1 MLLAQWSGLALSAFS
16 HPKLGHHVPQ
26 TVQEAT
32 ECAGWL
38 NGSLDSYHDAYTRSW
53 SPGGFTSQF
62 RQDKILYKTLF
73 HNRTKRGIYLDI
85 ASNHYKRIS
94 NSYFYDRCLG
104 WQGVCVE
111 PNPIY
116 HDELQRLRSCELLPT
131 CASSSTAEVEL
142 TLPTNPWIGALGGIN
157 GGRMREYE
165 KQISHKERG
174 SVAKRLR
181 CVRVGDELSRLGV
194 RHVDLFSLDVEGHER
209 AVLDGI
215 DPCRH
220 GLRLDPAR
228 VRSPPRPLV
237 ASPSA
242 SPVCAAWP
250 SGTSYARPTAPKCSA
265 AGVTQPASR
274 AGC

>member
-1 MLLAQWSGLALSAFS
+1 M
-16 HPKLGHHVPQ
+16 PQ
-26 TVQEAT
+26 TVEEAD

-38 NGSLDSYHDAYTRSW
+38 NGTLDTYHDAHTRSW
-53 SPGGFTSQF
+53 SPGGYTSQF
-62 RQDKILYKTLF
+62 RQDKILFNTLF
-73 HNRTKRGIYLDI
+73 RNRTHRGTYLDI

-131 CASSSTAEVEL
+131 CASNSTEEVEL
-142 TLPTNPWIGALGGIN
+142 TLPTDTWIGALGGIN

-165 KQISHKERG
+165 KQISHKERA
-174 SVAKRLR
+174 SVAKRMR
-181 CVRVGDELSRLGV
+181 CVRVGDELRRLGV

-215 DPCRH
+215 DVCSVVITHIICEANCAEVLGRWGYAASKPRGLLGSEVLWTRPSGVLEMCRH
-220 GLRLDPAR
+220 VERD
-228 VRSPPRPLV
+228 
-237 ASPSA
+237 
-242 SPVCAAWP
+242 
-250 SGTSYARPTAPKCSA
+250 TSD
-265 AGVTQPASR
+265 QEQ
-274 AGC
+274 